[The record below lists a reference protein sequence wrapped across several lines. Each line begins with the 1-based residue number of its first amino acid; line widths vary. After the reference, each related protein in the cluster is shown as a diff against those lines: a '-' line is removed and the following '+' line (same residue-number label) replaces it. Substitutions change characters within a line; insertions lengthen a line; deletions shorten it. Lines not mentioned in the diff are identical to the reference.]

1 MAKVVLSGAASEV
14 FLADD
19 ANVRQLERGDVNGF
33 RGYGG
38 PFDRSPVRLG
48 VGGRAVQGALGLGW
62 LLPVAEFVSWRWPFV
77 SACPAWRVGRSVTVA
92 PLPLP

>member
-1 MAKVVLSGAASEV
+1 MGEFVQGPLGYLRSGTMVEVVLSGAASEV

-19 ANVRQLERGDVNGF
+19 ANVHKLKRGDVSGF

-48 VGGRAVQGALGLGW
+48 VPSSGMWNVVVIPMGGT
-62 LLPVAEFVSWRWPFV
+62 
-77 SACPAWRVGRSVTVA
+77 VTVTSVRRSA
-92 PLPLP
+92 AA